1 MRRDLIAIMPP
12 RLSMFDLLVSVTEV
26 LELLGATSML
36 LKRYSHSSR
45 SVLAGV
51 DAGYVP
57 SQRLRRANAPSA

>member
-1 MRRDLIAIMPP
+1 
-12 RLSMFDLLVSVTEV
+12 MFDLLVSVTEV